1 MSNKVNALAVASH
14 LSLLTRAL
22 SIEPDD
28 QRILEQVVES
38 AMDLLNSDGGTLYT
52 YKDGMLH
59 FNVLR
64 NRSLGLRNETTD
76 VPPIPLRD
84 ESGNLSDLV
93 VVRTLVDQCTII
105 VNDAYQDQRFDFSGT
120 RRFDTQLGYH
130 SKSFLCVPLKD
141 HEDQVIGVL
150 QLINALDSQ
159 GQVIPFHAE
168 HQSLLES
175 LGAIAATI
183 LTQRELIEA
192 QKNLFESFI
201 KLIAEAIDHKS
212 PVTGRHC
219 QKVPEIA
226 MLLAKAVC
234 LANEGEYAELNF
246 NEQELY
252 ELKIAAWLHDCGKI
266 TTPESIIEKSAKLE
280 KVFDCM
286 ELIASRARE
295 YQQAL
300 LIKVLQDSPGD
311 PEAMAACI
319 AQQQE
324 IEADLSFLRQ
334 VNQGSEFVDQAD
346 IERIQSLGQVQ
357 WQDTNGQVH
366 KLLDEEQ
373 VRSLSISRG
382 TLLPEE
388 MQIMRDHIVVT
399 NRMLHSLHYPRY
411 LQNVPDIAGN
421 HHEHLDGGGY
431 PRGLNAEQM
440 SVRDRIMCIADIFE
454 ALTAPDRPYKQ
465 GMKLS
470 QALNIIGRN
479 VAAGK
484 LDAELFTLFV
494 RQGTYREYAEQYMPA
509 HQIDEP
515 DFDTLPGLLR

>member
-1 MSNKVNALAVASH
+1 MSIVNALAVASH
-14 LSLLTRAL
+14 LSRLTRAL
-22 SIEPDD
+22 STVADD
-28 QRILEQVVES
+28 QLILEQVVES

-52 YKDGMLH
+52 YKDNLLH

-84 ESGNLSDLV
+84 ENGNLSDLV
-93 VVRTLVDQCTII
+93 VVRALAEQCTI
-105 VNDAYQDQRFDFSGT
+105 VVDDAYQDRRFDFSGT
-120 RRFDTQLGYH
+120 RRFDKQLGYH
-130 SKSFLCVPLKD
+130 SQSFLCVPLKD

-226 MLLAKAVC
+226 MMLAETVC
-234 LANEGEYAELNF
+234 LAEEGEYAGLIF
-246 NEQELY
+246 SEQELY

-266 TTPESIIEKSAKLE
+266 TTPESIIEKSTKLE

-286 ELIASRARE
+286 ELITSRARE

-300 LIKVLQDSPGD
+300 LIKALQESPGD
-311 PEAMAACI
+311 PAAMADCA
-319 AQQQE
+319 ARQQE
-324 IEADLSFLRQ
+324 VEADLTFLRK
-334 VNQGSEFVDQAD
+334 VNQGSEFVEQAD
-346 IERIQSLGQVQ
+346 IERIQALGKVQ
-357 WQDTNGQVH
+357 WQDTNGQTH
-366 KLLDEEQ
+366 RLLDDED

-388 MQIMRDHIVVT
+388 IQVMRDHIVVT

-440 SVRDRIMCIADIFE
+440 AVRDRIMCIADIFE

-470 QALNIIGRN
+470 QALSIIGRN
-479 VAAGK
+479 VASGK

-494 RQGTYREYAEQYMPA
+494 RHGTYRDYAEQYMPA

-515 DFDTLPGLLR
+515 DFENLQGLLR

>member
-1 MSNKVNALAVASH
+1 MSNDVNALAVASH
-14 LSLLTRAL
+14 LSRLTRAL

-28 QRILEQVVES
+28 QLILDQVVES

-52 YKDGMLH
+52 FKDGMLH

-64 NRSLGLRNETTD
+64 NRSLDLLNENTD
-76 VPPIPLRD
+76 VPPIPLHD
-84 ESGNLSDLV
+84 ENGNLSDLV
-93 VVRTLVDQCTII
+93 VVHTLADQCTIN
-105 VNDAYQDQRFDFSGT
+105 VQDAYQDQRFDFSGT
-120 RRFDTQLGYH
+120 RRFDKQFGYH

-168 HQSLLES
+168 HQLLLES

-226 MLLAKAVC
+226 MLLAKTVC
-234 LANEGEYAELNF
+234 LAKEGEYADLNF
-246 NEQELY
+246 SEQELY

-300 LIKVLQDSPGD
+300 LIEVLQDSPSD
-311 PEAMAACI
+311 TEAMATCI
-319 AQQQE
+319 ARQQQVE
-324 IEADLSFLRQ
+324 NDLAFLRK
-334 VNQGSEFVDQAD
+334 VNQGSESVDQAD
-346 IERIQSLGQVQ
+346 IERIQTLGQVQ
-357 WQDTNGQVH
+357 WRDTNGQIH
-366 KLLDEEQ
+366 RLLDDEQ

-421 HHEHLDGGGY
+421 HHEHLDGSGY
-431 PRGLNAEQM
+431 PRGLNADQM
-440 SVRDRIMCIADIFE
+440 SVRDRVMCIADIFE

-470 QALNIIGRN
+470 QALSIIGRN
-479 VAAGK
+479 VASGK

-494 RQGTYREYAEQYMPA
+494 RNGTYREYAEQYMPA

-515 DFDTLPGLLR
+515 DFDNLQGLLR